1 MLNGNNKRKGEIKMK
16 LLYQFGIILFVTFLG
31 EVLYAFIPLPIP
43 ASIYGL
49 LLMLFCL
56 CTKMIKL
63 DQVKIA
69 ADFLLDIMP
78 PMFIPAAVGL
88 IVVWKELQ
96 SVLIPILVIT
106 VVTTVVVMGVTGRT
120 AQGILH
126 RNRRG
131 EEE

>member
-1 MLNGNNKRKGEIKMK
+1 MK
-16 LLYQFGIILFVTFLG
+16 LLYQFGAILFVTFLG
-31 EVLYAFIPLPIP
+31 EVLHAFIPLPIP

-49 LLMLFCL
+49 LLMLICL
-56 CTKMIKL
+56 CTKTIKL

-96 SVLIPILVIT
+96 SVLIPILIIT

-120 AQGILH
+120 AQGILR

>member
-1 MLNGNNKRKGEIKMK
+1 MK

-88 IVVWKELQ
+88 IVVCKELQ